1 MTHSVPGGLSISGT
15 VPTEWGLW
23 NDMQIFVLQNIPE
36 LTMDPICLDGWSNLL
51 AVAAEGVQ
59 LSGTLPNNASLELLE
74 VFSFANR

>member
-1 MTHSVPGGLSISGT
+1 
-15 VPTEWGLW
+15 
-23 NDMQIFVLQNIPE
+23 MQIFVLQNIPE